1 MFWQTEILV
10 SVTGFQHVVAG
21 QSRGGQKVWDLG
33 WGIPGGGGLVMSVR
47 RSFSGLSWEGQ
58 KASKSPPQ
66 ERLNPD

>member
-33 WGIPGGGGLVMSVR
+33 WGIPGGGAGYVGAEEFLWPLL
-47 RSFSGLSWEGQ
+47 GGP
-58 KASKSPPQ
+58 KGKQ
-66 ERLNPD
+66 EPAPRTIES